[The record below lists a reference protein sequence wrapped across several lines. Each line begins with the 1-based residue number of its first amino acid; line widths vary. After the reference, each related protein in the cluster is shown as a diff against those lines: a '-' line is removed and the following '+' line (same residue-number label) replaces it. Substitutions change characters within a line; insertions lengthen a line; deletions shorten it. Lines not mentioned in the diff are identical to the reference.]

1 MFTALIALHVITA
14 ITLVLIV
21 LLQSGKGAE
30 LGAAFGGMGQATS
43 GPGQSTFITK
53 FTTGLAVVFMITSM
67 TLAFL
72 SSDRPDESILTAL
85 IRFYDDPM
93 QKIATRYLEV
103 ALGQL
108 QEQQG
113 QLLEQMRKLLES
125 PVDLA
130 SRLARQNLEWMS
142 RLQQDFLAA
151 LQPGTRPGEADEEPQ

>member
-72 SSDRPDESILTAL
+72 SSDRPDESILTA
-85 IRFYDDPM
+85 PAPAAA
-93 QKIATRYLEV
+93 ATAPAADAAPAAQPAEAAATPSQDAPPPAEN
-103 ALGQL
+103 ALKQ
-108 QEQQG
+108 
-113 QLLEQMRKLLES
+113 S
-125 PVDLA
+125 DAP
-130 SRLARQNLEWMS
+130 S
-142 RLQQDFLAA
+142 
-151 LQPGTRPGEADEEPQ
+151 QPAQ

>member
-72 SSDRPDESILTAL
+72 SSDRPDESILTA
-85 IRFYDDPM
+85 PAPAAA
-93 QKIATRYLEV
+93 ATAPAADAAPAAGTAPAADAAPAAGTAPAADAAPAAQPAEAAATPSQDAPPPAEN
-103 ALGQL
+103 ALKQ
-108 QEQQG
+108 
-113 QLLEQMRKLLES
+113 S
-125 PVDLA
+125 DAP
-130 SRLARQNLEWMS
+130 S
-142 RLQQDFLAA
+142 
-151 LQPGTRPGEADEEPQ
+151 QPAQ